1 MGVKDFFCVYVLWI
15 NCRIEDGCLWIVKG
29 VLDVKGGYKHPV
41 NTLVWPQGWLMN
53 VHGSEGGA
61 RKREK
66 LEEKGANH
74 DSNKLILKIFTI
86 LLKVVRNSSERDE
99 F

>member
-1 MGVKDFFCVYVLWI
+1 
-15 NCRIEDGCLWIVKG
+15 
-29 VLDVKGGYKHPV
+29 
-41 NTLVWPQGWLMN
+41 MN

>member
-1 MGVKDFFCVYVLWI
+1 
-15 NCRIEDGCLWIVKG
+15 
-29 VLDVKGGYKHPV
+29 
-41 NTLVWPQGWLMN
+41 MN

-74 DSNKLILKIFTI
+74 DSNKLIKTNFTI

>member
-41 NTLVWPQGWLMN
+41 NTSGLATG
-53 VHGSEGGA
+53 
-61 RKREK
+61 
-66 LEEKGANH
+66 
-74 DSNKLILKIFTI
+74 LI
-86 LLKVVRNSSERDE
+86 NECAWQ
-99 F
+99 